1 VKDTDYREYIPPVRE
16 RLKYY
21 LICAGGL
28 LFTGWLFFDNPAG
41 AICLALLAVPL
52 EKVWRKNRAAVRRKE
67 LAAQF
72 KDLLFS
78 LSASFQSGRHM
89 AEAICEARENML
101 KIYPPSAPINIELEL
116 MNKRMGAGGESERE
130 VLFDFAKRSGN
141 EDARNFADVYYTCL
155 TTGGD
160 LCGVVNRTAVIL
172 IEKITIRREIE
183 TLMAQK
189 KYEAKLLT
197 GVPFI
202 ILIYLRISSPEYLEP
217 LYTTAAGFCV
227 MAAALGA
234 LAAAFFWSGRIMD
247 IEV

>member
-1 VKDTDYREYIPPVRE
+1 MGVDYRGYLPDKKE
-16 RLKYY
+16 RMKYY
-21 LICAGGL
+21 LVCVGGL
-28 LFTGWLFFDNPAG
+28 AFTGWLFFDNPVLAFS
-41 AICLALLAVPL
+41 LALLAVPL
-52 EKVWRKNRAAVRRKE
+52 EKEWRKSRSATRRKE

-89 AEAICEARENML
+89 SEAIREARVNML
-101 KIYPPSAPINIELEL
+101 EIYPADAPINSELEL
-116 MNKRMGAGGESERE
+116 MVRRMGAGGESERE
-130 VLFDFAKRSGN
+130 VLFDFAGRSGS
-141 EDARNFADVYYTCL
+141 EDARNFADVYFTCL

-160 LCGVVNRTAVIL
+160 LCGVVNRTAGIL
-172 IEKITIRREIE
+172 IEKISIRRDID

-197 GVPFI
+197 GVPFV
-202 ILIYLRISSPEYLEP
+202 ILLYLRLSSPEYLVP
-217 LYTTAAGFCV
+217 LYTTAMGLGV

-234 LAAAFFWSGRIMD
+234 LAVAFFWSGRIMD